1 MSLNGLNIFQP
12 FREINRGGKL
22 SKNSKTS
29 TENTLKKEGI
39 YPHAYIHVCVHFK
52 LLLALLGLCCCT
64 WAFSICDVQ
73 GLLFDTVHG
82 FFIAVASLVV
92 EHRLQAL
99 GLQQLWHTSLV
110 APWHVKSSWTRDR
123 TYVRCI
129 GSWILIH
136 CVNREVPF

>member
-29 TENTLKKEGI
+29 TENTLKKEGM
-39 YPHAYIHVCVHFK
+39 YPHAYIHVCVHFN
-52 LLLALLGLCCCT
+52 LLLALLGLCCCM
-64 WAFSICDVQ
+64 WPFSICDVQ

-92 EHRLQAL
+92 EHRLQAP
-99 GLQQLWHTSLV
+99 GLQQLWHMSLV
-110 APWHVKSSWTRDR
+110 APWHVESSWTRDR
-123 TYVRCI
+123 TYVCCI

-136 CVNREVPF
+136 SVNREVPF